1 MRPQSADGN
10 GSKAEAET
18 GLKAHQPDGPE
29 RPEGQKRPQSP
40 KDAKRPPKGK
50 AGQPGSAPDEPD
62 ALTRAGRRFGH
73 ERVLTLAAAIGVLA
87 LIAALLLLGGGPY
100 ERLLA
105 LVLGFA
111 AGGLAIAC
119 VIHDDR
125 HRLQTALGT
134 AAVETH
140 RLNQRIEELE
150 DAAWE
155 LRESDERH
163 ASILHALGDVV
174 IRRDMEENVI
184 YANPAAGSLFWPEQ
198 SPRPGEKLELPLADT
213 PQDLLSAEATGVFG
227 DILLDT
233 REGPRW
239 FSRID
244 VTVRE
249 GPRGTP
255 VLQTVLRD
263 VTARRKM
270 EEELLAARQNAE
282 SASEAKSRFLATV
295 SHEVRTPLN
304 GILGMAALLSDTH
317 LTHEQRAYVRALET
331 SGETLLLLIDELLDF
346 SRAEAGKLTIQP
358 GPVDLE
364 SLAEHVVELLAP
376 RAHAKGLE
384 IGFTADPAI
393 PRIVTADANR
403 LRQILFNLAGN
414 GIKFTE
420 EGGVL
425 ISLAITPQGGGS
437 LLTLEVRDTGIGFS
451 AADAERLF
459 GEFEQVDHG
468 PARRYGG
475 TGLGLAIV
483 RRLVGLMEGTVEAV
497 AEEGKGAVFRICL
510 PLPEAPDAGG
520 HAGLECLTGRRVVI
534 VSQGVIEGEA
544 LALQFTTHGAR
555 VQLVQPGDDTLADAL
570 PHADLVLL
578 EHGAVADGAGWLATA
593 RAAGCVAPAIVL
605 VTPQERDRLDRLR
618 EAGFSAYL
626 VRPVRGRTLRRII
639 ASLMGEGGETLA
651 WEAAVDLPP
660 ERIPGAPHR
669 LAPARPLRLLLAEDN
684 DINRLLGEALLRKLG
699 HEVTV
704 VPDGLEAWRAAS
716 EQNFDAILMDL
727 HMPGLDGL
735 DAMAQIREIETA
747 RGRPHVPVLI
757 VTADVMPAARDRA
770 RASGVAGFL
779 TKPLSREAVEDALEN
794 LPSRT

>member
-1 MRPQSADGN
+1 MRPQSADGKKTDPQESQQ
-10 GSKAEAET
+10 GAGPDTSAEQ
-18 GLKAHQPDGPE
+18 G
-29 RPEGQKRPQSP
+29 RPPQSGP
-40 KDAKRPPKGK
+40 DKSES
-50 AGQPGSAPDEPD
+50 GQPEKGQSGPKPAEQDI
-62 ALTRAGRRFGH
+62 LTRAGRRFGH
-73 ERVLTLAAAIGVLA
+73 ERVLTIAAGTAIFA
-87 LIAALLLLGGGPY
+87 LVAALLLLGGGPF

-105 LVLGFA
+105 LVAGFA

-119 VIHDDR
+119 LIHDDR
-125 HRLQTALGT
+125 HRLQTALAT

-140 RLNQRIEELE
+140 RLNHRIEELE

-155 LRESDERH
+155 LRESDERN

-184 YANPAAGSLFWPEQ
+184 YANPAAGSLFLPEQ
-198 SPRPGEKLELPLADT
+198 SPRPGAKLELPLAET

-249 GPRGTP
+249 GPRGMP

-425 ISLAITPQGGGS
+425 ISLSIAQQGSGG

-483 RRLVGLMEGTVEAV
+483 RRLVGLMEGTVEAL

-510 PLPEAPDAGG
+510 PLPEAPDA
-520 HAGLECLTGRRVVI
+520 AGDAGVNLDCLAGRRVVI
-534 VSQGVIEGEA
+534 VSQGVIEAEA
-544 LALQFTTHGAR
+544 LALQFTTHGASAK
-555 VQLVQPGDDTLADAL
+555 LVQPGDDTLADAL
-570 PHADLVLL
+570 PHADLLLL
-578 EHGAVADGAGWLATA
+578 EYGAVADGAGWLATA
-593 RAAGCVAPAIVL
+593 RAAGCSAPAIVL

-639 ASLMGEGGETLA
+639 AGLMGDGGEALA
-651 WEAAVDLPP
+651 WETAADLPP

-735 DAMAQIREIETA
+735 DAMAQIREIEAA
-747 RGRPHVPVLI
+747 RGRPPVPVLI

-779 TKPLSREAVEDALEN
+779 TKPLSREAVEDALEK
-794 LPSRT
+794 LPPRT